1 MKLTPEEIA
10 RLEAMTPEEID
21 AEVARLRAE
30 AARKDQHANRLE
42 DWWNQEHPERADL
55 RVVK

>member
-1 MKLTPEEIA
+1 MELTSEEIA
-10 RLEAMTPEEID
+10 RLEAMTPEEIN

-30 AARKDQHANRLE
+30 ANRKDQHANRLE
-42 DWWNQEHPERADL
+42 DWWNQVHPVQADL